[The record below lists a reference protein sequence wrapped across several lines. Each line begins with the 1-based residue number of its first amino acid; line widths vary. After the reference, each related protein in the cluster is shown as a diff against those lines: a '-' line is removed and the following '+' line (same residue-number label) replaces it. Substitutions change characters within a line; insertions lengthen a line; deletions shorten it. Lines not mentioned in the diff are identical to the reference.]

1 MYEALAREL
10 GLPAD
15 QKPMELLL
23 LIELQQH
30 RAPIKFTDPE
40 APVSAIKERANLM
53 VYRYAS
59 QASGPSIGR
68 AIHLFHRSA
77 GLSAV
82 LLHTLSHSAHM
93 WTLDTQRKAGRPGLQ
108 RWLAQPARRCVS
120 GSSIRMASQKPEFR
134 WHPHCIH
141 NAGGS
146 LALCPTP

>member
-10 GLPAD
+10 ALPAD

-77 GLSAV
+77 GLSAP
-82 LLHTLSHSAHM
+82 LC
-93 WTLDTQRKAGRPGLQ
+93 
-108 RWLAQPARRCVS
+108 AQPATPS
-120 GSSIRMASQKPEFR
+120 L
-134 WHPHCIH
+134 CIFIV
-141 NAGGS
+141 
-146 LALCPTP
+146 

>member
-1 MYEALAREL
+1 MSRKHHCAHAGTIGQVYEALAREL

-30 RAPIKFTDPE
+30 QSPVKFTKPE
-40 APVSAIKERANLM
+40 ALVSAIKERANLM

-77 GLSAV
+77 GLFAPLFAHNISQCSH
-82 LLHTLSHSAHM
+82 LGQFCPSHSDVA
-93 WTLDTQRKAGRPGLQ
+93 WQTWIAGVTG
-108 RWLAQPARRCVS
+108 
-120 GSSIRMASQKPEFR
+120 
-134 WHPHCIH
+134 
-141 NAGGS
+141 
-146 LALCPTP
+146 